1 VEDSTSLYQYSS
13 SLNTESPKIKGKTL
27 RVLVLG
33 DIVGQPGLRAV
44 YAHVQTLKKTKKAD
58 LVIVNGENACDGR
71 GITPEQCD
79 MLFSAGVNVITSG
92 NHIWQQ
98 ASIRQYL
105 VENSHLLRPENYPV
119 GVPGKGSCI
128 VEVNGIKAGVVN
140 LEGRVFM
147 SPIRCPFLV
156 GKEICQR
163 LRRETKIIIVDF
175 HAEWPEE
182 KEALGLYLDGK
193 VSVLA
198 GTHTHVQTADERIL
212 PKGTGYITD
221 IGMTG
226 PVDTVIGMKKEIVLR
241 KNLTQM
247 PLRMEVQ
254 DNPAEMRGILV
265 EIDVETGKTLLI
277 ERVKEKSSI

>member
-1 VEDSTSLYQYSS
+1 MS
-13 SLNTESPKIKGKTL
+13 NTV

-33 DIVGQPGLRAV
+33 DVVGQSGCRAIF
-44 YAHVQTLKKTKKAD
+44 AHLQGLKKSKKAN
-58 LVIVNGENACDGR
+58 VIIVNGENASDGR
-71 GITPEQCD
+71 GITPELCD
-79 MLFSAGVNVITSG
+79 MFFSNGVNAITSG

-98 ASIRQYL
+98 TSIHSYL
-105 VENSHLLRPENYPV
+105 DNSMYLLRPENYPL

-128 VEVNGIKAGVVN
+128 VEIDNVKIGIVN

-147 SPIRCPFLV
+147 SSIRCPFLI

-163 LRRETKIIIVDF
+163 LRKQTKVLIVDF

-182 KEALGLYLDGK
+182 KEALGLYLDGSISAL
-193 VSVLA
+193 V

-212 PKGTGYITD
+212 PGGTGYITD

-226 PVDTVIGMKKEIVLR
+226 PSESIIGMRKDIVIR

-247 PLRMEVQ
+247 PLKMEVE
-254 DNPAEMRGILV
+254 DSPADIMGVLL
-265 EIDVETGKTLLI
+265 EIDIDTGKTLSI
-277 ERVKEKSSI
+277 ERIFEKSKV

>member
-1 VEDSTSLYQYSS
+1 MQ
-13 SLNTESPKIKGKTL
+13 NTL
-27 RVLVLG
+27 RVLILG
-33 DIVGQPGLRAV
+33 DIVGQPGIRAV
-44 YAHVQTLKKTKKAD
+44 YANMQKLKKLKKAD
-58 LVIVNGENACDGR
+58 LVIVNGENAFDGR

-79 MLFSAGVNVITSG
+79 MIFSSGVNVITSG

-98 ASIRQYL
+98 ASIHQYL
-105 VENSHLLRPENYPV
+105 NDSPYLLRPENYPV
-119 GVPGKGSCI
+119 GVPGKGFCI
-128 VEVNGIKAGVVN
+128 VEVNGEKAGVVN

-147 SPIRCPFLV
+147 SSIRCPFLI

-163 LRRETKIIIVDF
+163 LRRETNIIIVDF

-193 VSVLA
+193 ISALI

-212 PKGTGYITD
+212 PGGTGYITD

-226 PVDTVIGMKKEIVLR
+226 PTGSVIGMKKEIVLR

-247 PLRMEVQ
+247 PLKMEVEES
-254 DNPAEMRGILV
+254 PAEIMGV
-265 EIDVETGKTLLI
+265 VMEIDSKTGKTLSI
-277 ERVKEKSSI
+277 ERVKQTSSL

>member
-1 VEDSTSLYQYSS
+1 MQ
-13 SLNTESPKIKGKTL
+13 NTV

-33 DIVGQPGLRAV
+33 DIVGQPGIRAIF
-44 YAHVQTLKKTKKAD
+44 AHTQKLKKSKKAD
-58 LVIVNGENACDGR
+58 LIIVNGENASDGR

-79 MLFSAGVNVITSG
+79 MIFSSGVNVITSG

-98 ASIRQYL
+98 AAILKYL
-105 VENSHLLRPENYPV
+105 NDTEFLLRPENYPV

-128 VEVNGIKAGVVN
+128 VEVNGEKIGVVN

-147 SPIRCPFLV
+147 SSIRCPFLI

-163 LRRETKIIIVDF
+163 LRRETKVVIVDF
-175 HAEWPEE
+175 HADWPEE
-182 KEALGLYLDGK
+182 KEALGLYLDGRI
-193 VSVLA
+193 SALI

-226 PVDTVIGMKKEIVLR
+226 PTGSVIGMKKEIVLR

-247 PLRMEVQ
+247 PLKMEVE
-254 DNPAEMRGILV
+254 DNPAEIMGVLL
-265 EIDVETGKTLLI
+265 EIDIKTGKTLTI
-277 ERVKEKSSI
+277 ERVKEKSSV

>member
-1 VEDSTSLYQYSS
+1 MQ
-13 SLNTESPKIKGKTL
+13 KTV
-27 RVLVLG
+27 RILVLG

-44 YAHVQTLKKTKKAD
+44 FAHAQGLKKSKKAD
-58 LVIVNGENACDGR
+58 LIIVNGENACDGR

-79 MLFSAGVNVITSG
+79 MVFSSGVNVITSG

-98 ASIRQYL
+98 ITIRSYL
-105 VENSHLLRPENYPV
+105 DETANLLRPENYPA

-128 VEVNGIKAGVVN
+128 VEVNGMKIGIVN

-147 SPIRCPFLV
+147 SAIRCPFLI
-156 GKEICQR
+156 GKEVCQR
-163 LRRETKIIIVDF
+163 LRRETKVIIVDF

-193 VSVLA
+193 ISALT

-212 PKGTGYITD
+212 PGGTGYITD

-226 PVDTVIGMKKEIVLR
+226 PGGTVIGMKKDIVLR
-241 KNLTQM
+241 KNFTQM
-247 PLRMEVQ
+247 PLKMEVE
-254 DNPAEMRGILV
+254 DNPAEIMGVLL
-265 EIDVETGKTLLI
+265 EIDTDTGKTLTI
-277 ERVKEKSSI
+277 KRVKEKSSV